1 MWRREVGILG
11 GVETNC
17 KVASQLYWV
26 FGGHFVVD
34 MLTIEIIVSAEHPTA
49 VGAQEREVCL
59 VKCLVVEEGVGEV
72 GGKHLIQSK
81 YYIWIQE
88 ISIVSLLPLTKL
100 SGLNMDTSVVPY
112 CPSFGKIPDIQ

>member
-1 MWRREVGILG
+1 M
-11 GVETNC
+11 T
-17 KVASQLYWV
+17 
-26 FGGHFVVD
+26 
-34 MLTIEIIVSAEHPTA
+34 AEHPTA

-59 VKCLVVEEGVGEV
+59 VKCLDVEEGVGEV

-81 YYIWIQE
+81 CYTWIQE
-88 ISIVSLLPLTKL
+88 MFVTPVLPLTKL